1 MQEIVPDYV
10 KVRYEDRDIAN
21 IFSLT
26 NLVKK
31 KGVTYES
38 HQYDAFSIHTNRGI
52 IKLSRNKQGLY
63 VFNPTYTTANSIFTT
78 VEENMARFTSRQI
91 ENYELARKIYS
102 NVGIPTGKNFNNM
115 VSTNRIS
122 NCLISMADM
131 INSGIIYGTSM
142 ESIKGNST
150 RIKPRPV
157 INNDINT
164 PIDIYKNNSNIEL
177 CIDVIYINGIAFL
190 VYIDR

>member
-1 MQEIVPDYV
+1 MSSIPHILQ
-10 KVRYEDRDIAN
+10 
-21 IFSLT
+21 LT
-26 NLVKK
+26 
-31 KGVTYES
+31 T
-38 HQYDAFSIHTNRGI
+38 F
-52 IKLSRNKQGLY
+52 
-63 VFNPTYTTANSIFTT
+63 FTT

-122 NCLISMADM
+122 NCPISMADM

-150 RIKPRPV
+150 RSKPRPV
-157 INNDINT
+157 INDDINT